1 MAQSSDP
8 VVMDHAWEDLDKGF
22 TRLWVTLSQKS
33 ASKQVSM
40 GKNSDLFKK
49 KNPTSLPKSTKHPL
63 CLGHCLCIPHPV
75 SLSDPEDWK
84 ASLGALLGS
93 QGRYWAGVGL
103 EAKACRGRGW
113 SYEKENSG

>member
-49 KNPTSLPKSTKHPL
+49 KIQLACPKAQSTHCVLGIACAFPIQSVFLTQRIGKPRWGL
-63 CLGHCLCIPHPV
+63 C
-75 SLSDPEDWK
+75 
-84 ASLGALLGS
+84 
-93 QGRYWAGVGL
+93 
-103 EAKACRGRGW
+103 
-113 SYEKENSG
+113 